1 MRPDRERRRTE
12 ELERQA
18 IEKAKE
24 ERMIED
30 IFGKAYTSSLGKTM
44 KYVLH
49 IGETNTGKTHQALQ
63 KMKEAESG
71 LYFAPLRLLAL
82 EVFDKL
88 NAEGV
93 PCTLKTGEEEKPVTG
108 CKTYFIYGGNV
119 S

>member
-1 MRPDRERRRTE
+1 
-12 ELERQA
+12 
-18 IEKAKE
+18 
-24 ERMIED
+24 MIED
-30 IFGKAYTSSLGKTM
+30 IFGQAYTPSLGKTM

-71 LYFAPLRLLAL
+71 LYLAPLRLLAL

-93 PCTLKTGEEEKPVTG
+93 PCSLKTGEEEKPVHG